1 MMPRTSQRAVLGAL
15 LVTALALV
23 LRAPAAA
30 QDGGGEDTILYTIQV
45 GDTCYGIAQR
55 FFGNPR
61 QCHEVIYR
69 YNPHMGS
76 DASNIRPGVTITIP
90 VRNPNAPDARVT
102 RTARDVQARS
112 SSSAD
117 WRSARRGLGLYRGWH
132 VSTEESASAEVTFR
146 DESQIQ
152 MRENTLVIIYGG
164 TAENTARRRTSQATL
179 ERGTLRSRLGDLR
192 LQVATPSGETELNG
206 GSSVVTVDGKRA
218 AAWCPTTAVARRA
231 CAVPREPLSRCARLR
246 LHRGAW

>member
-90 VRNPNAPDARVT
+90 VRNQNAPDARVT

-192 LQVATPSGETELNG
+192 LQVATPSGRPT
-206 GSSVVTVDGKRA
+206 STVAPRWSPWTARA
-218 AAWCPTTAVARRA
+218 AAWCPTTAVARRV
-231 CAVPREPLSRCARLR
+231 CAVPRVPR
-246 LHRGAW
+246 

>member
-90 VRNPNAPDARVT
+90 VRNPNAPDGNMRHPNIGQPRRLPLDQRFARH
-102 RTARDVQARS
+102 
-112 SSSAD
+112 
-117 WRSARRGLGLYRGWH
+117 G
-132 VSTEESASAEVTFR
+132 
-146 DESQIQ
+146 
-152 MRENTLVIIYGG
+152 N
-164 TAENTARRRTSQATL
+164 
-179 ERGTLRSRLGDLR
+179 
-192 LQVATPSGETELNG
+192 
-206 GSSVVTVDGKRA
+206 KRA
-218 AAWCPTTAVARRA
+218 QPAVGQDFAGADQRDQGHRRA
-231 CAVPREPLSRCARLR
+231 R
-246 LHRGAW
+246 